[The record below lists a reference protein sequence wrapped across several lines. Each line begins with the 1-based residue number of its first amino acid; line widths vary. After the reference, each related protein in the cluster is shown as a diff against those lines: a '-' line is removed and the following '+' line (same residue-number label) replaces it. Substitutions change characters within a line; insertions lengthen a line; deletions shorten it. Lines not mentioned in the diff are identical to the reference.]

1 MKDYSLHDQ
10 YIHLI
15 INHNDGKINTE
26 TINEIDIHV
35 MSSVLDLFYFEG
47 QWDDMERTIRKV
59 LYFLEM
65 DEVADDLKEVG
76 GFSAT
81 FKNDLFDMVYIA
93 DNQPRNIQVDISSIY
108 MKYFLIRTINTTTS
122 PRIDIWRRR
131 DINFNITCGRY
142 LKLIEFGLIKEK
154 EEYRDLHI
162 TSFYPIEDVSNV

>member
-15 INHNDGKINTE
+15 INHKGGKINTE
-26 TINEIDIHV
+26 AINEIDISV

-47 QWDDMERTIRKV
+47 QWDDMERIIRKV

-65 DEVADDLKEVG
+65 DVTADSLEEVS

-81 FKNDLFDMVYIA
+81 FKDDLFDMVYIT

-122 PRIDIWRRR
+122 PRINIWRRR
-131 DINFNITCGRY
+131 DINFNITSGRY

-162 TSFYPIEDVSNV
+162 TSFYPIEDMPNV